1 MSGPAVLFVIAAA
14 SDRKSPD
21 QPAAATECLLLS
33 AFQRRSRRAARIMCR
48 FNLLRA
54 GSFLGWENVVCSL
67 PHRIAKAVKRTIH
80 RMVRLPCLLT
90 FSEGPLCGPVF
101 HGGQPYTAR
110 PPLSLRDISPTLW
123 GNLPAPPQSLRCPLR
138 SAPCLCATGARR
150 PFEKGW
156 RKLYPC
162 VPRGV

>member
-1 MSGPAVLFVIAAA
+1 MPAPFCTVISFRYAGKFSDFITCGEQMVSEKRKVNSEQLHARRRRVQPWPGFGTANADALRSQARKFVPANHPPDGSPPLFAHLSGGTLRVPVLRGPA
-14 SDRKSPD
+14 
-21 QPAAATECLLLS
+21 
-33 AFQRRSRRAARIMCR
+33 AR
-48 FNLLRA
+48 
-54 GSFLGWENVVCSL
+54 
-67 PHRIAKAVKRTIH
+67 
-80 RMVRLPCLLT
+80 
-90 FSEGPLCGPVF
+90 
-101 HGGQPYTAR
+101 AR
-110 PPLSLRDISPTLW
+110 PPLSLRDISPALR